1 MLIWTV
7 SFLTLA
13 LLAGALGFSGYTS
26 THPRVAATT
35 ASGMARMLFVVF
47 LFACLVSLVLGFVRG
62 W

>member
-26 THPRVAATT
+26 TAPKVTATT
-35 ASGMARMLFVVF
+35 AAGMARMLFLVF
-47 LFACLVSLVLGFVRG
+47 LFAALFTLVLGFVRG

>member
-13 LLAGALGFSGYTS
+13 LLAGARGFSGYS
-26 THPRVAATT
+26 SPRPKVAATT
-35 ASGMARMLFVVF
+35 ATGMARMLFIVF
-47 LFACLVSLVLGFVRG
+47 LLASLVCLILGFVRG

>member
-26 THPRVAATT
+26 TTPKVAATT
-35 ASGMARMLFVVF
+35 ASGMARMLFLVF
-47 LFACLVSLVLGFVRG
+47 LFAAVVTLVLGFFRG

>member
-26 THPRVAATT
+26 TNPKVAATT
-35 ASGMARMLFVVF
+35 ATGMARMLFLVF
-47 LFACLVSLVLGFVRG
+47 LLASLVCLILGFVRG